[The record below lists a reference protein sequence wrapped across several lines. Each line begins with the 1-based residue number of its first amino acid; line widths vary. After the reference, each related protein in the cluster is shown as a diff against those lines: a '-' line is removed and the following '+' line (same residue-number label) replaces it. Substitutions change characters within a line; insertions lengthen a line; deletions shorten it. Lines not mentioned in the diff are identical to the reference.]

1 MQFINVGTAL
11 GTQQYSVDQLTC
23 LRFRYVLTIL
33 LKPEGLKHIIN
44 IGKGSFCKNR
54 LQNTQSAFLQ
64 VPLKGYFWIRIIL
77 PTSKSIFFFLDW
89 IKEVFS
95 ISGKEINE
103 ILFFSS

>member
-11 GTQQYSVDQLTC
+11 GTQQYSVDRLTC

-64 VPLKGYFWIRIIL
+64 VPLKGCFWIGIIL
-77 PTSKSIFFFLDW
+77 PTSKSIFFFW
-89 IKEVFS
+89 IGSKKYLAYQ
-95 ISGKEINE
+95 GKK
-103 ILFFSS
+103 